1 MRWIRRARAS
11 WVLVVLLV
19 PLYWLRPLIFDVVTT
34 VTPGLAV
41 QPKLEVLADRKQVK
55 FSLREAQGQALIA
68 GVPWKAIL
76 YTPAG
81 PLIARG
87 LTDSGRT
94 NTVSIRHVRAG
105 VLAYSVIIG
114 DDQWRSNGSV
124 TRHPGLPITP
134 LDLKVGARAA
144 RVVGNRPPALVLHP
158 LDAQQN
164 VSDEPILVRA
174 ERPDRIAFTRRI
186 RVEHLT
192 AWTYIPTGLR
202 TGVLKISASSAGA
215 RGERAEMDVQPG
227 PIAGGKLQAY
237 TDSVPADRREWWD
250 VRLEDGHDALGNAA
264 LNGTVIEFSAGINAA
279 RTRLFATRPTVRA
292 TASIDLP
299 PTVTPGRYAV
309 QASSEA
315 YRSNQKILTAR
326 PPVTMADLAIRWA
339 TLRNSSRIT
348 LNIGP
353 LVDRLGA
360 LPDDGTPVQLEVIG
374 ASNGSSVA
382 RGKRCDSRTSAVLYE
397 IALPLKQ
404 GSLAWELPPL
414 PNGSS
419 CLRISVAGQ
428 GRVIE
433 LPETLEPVV
442 KP

>member
-1 MRWIRRARAS
+1 MKWFRRARAL

-19 PLYWLRPLIFDVVTT
+19 PLYWLRPLIFDVTT
-34 VTPGLAV
+34 SNTPNFLS
-41 QPKLEVLADRKQVK
+41 QPKLEVWTDRGQVQ
-55 FSLREAQGQALIA
+55 FRLREAHGQDLIA

-87 LTDSGRT
+87 LTDSSRT
-94 NTVSIRHVRAG
+94 STVSIRHVRAG
-105 VLAYSVIIG
+105 LLAYRVIVG
-114 DDQWRSNGSV
+114 DDEWRFNGSV
-124 TRHPGLPITP
+124 TRQPGLPITP

-215 RGERAEMDVQPG
+215 RGERAEVDVQPG
-227 PIAGGKLQAY
+227 PIAGGKLRIHN
-237 TDSVPADRREWWD
+237 DSVPADRREWWD
-250 VRLEDGHDALGNAA
+250 VRLEAGRDALGNFA
-264 LNGTVIEFSAGINAA
+264 LNGTVVEFSAQVNAA

-299 PTVTPGRYAV
+299 PTVTPGRYWLR
-309 QASSEA
+309 ASSEG
-315 YRSNQKILTAR
+315 YRSNPKTLTAR
-326 PPVTMADLAIRWA
+326 PPVRIDNLSIRWSS
-339 TLRNSSRIT
+339 LPDSSRVT
-348 LNIGP
+348 LKIGP

-360 LPDDGTPVQLEVIG
+360 LPDDGTPVQLEVLSASEG
-374 ASNGSSVA
+374 AQ
-382 RGKRCDSRTSAVLYE
+382 CDSRTSAVLYG
-397 IALPLKQ
+397 ISLPLKQ
-404 GSLAWELPPL
+404 GVLAWELPPL
-414 PNGSS
+414 PSGSG
-419 CLRISVAGQ
+419 CVRVDVAGQ
-428 GRVIE
+428 RRVLE
-433 LPETLEPVV
+433 LPEPLRPTV

>member
-1 MRWIRRARAS
+1 MKWLRRARAL

-19 PLYWLRPLIFDVVTT
+19 PLHWLRPLILEAATT
-34 VTPGLAV
+34 NAPVLAV
-41 QPKLEVLADRKQVK
+41 QPKLKVLADRKQVQFK
-55 FSLREAQGQALIA
+55 LRDPRGQDLIA
-68 GVPWKAIL
+68 GVPWRAIL

-87 LTDSGRT
+87 LTNSSLT
-94 NTVSIRHVRAG
+94 STLSIRHVRAG
-105 VLAYSVIIG
+105 LLAYRVIVG
-114 DDQWRSNGSV
+114 DDRWRFNGSV
-124 TRHPGLPITP
+124 TRQPGLPITP

-186 RVEHLT
+186 RVKHLT

-202 TGVLKISASSAGA
+202 TGVLKISASSAQA
-215 RGERAEMDVQPG
+215 RGERAEVDVQPG
-227 PIAGGKLQAY
+227 PIAVGTLQADN
-237 TDSVPADRREWWD
+237 DSVPADRREWWD
-250 VRLEDGHDALGNAA
+250 VRLEDGRDALGNSA
-264 LNGTVIEFSAGINAA
+264 LNGTVVEFSAQIDAA
-279 RTRLFATRPTVRA
+279 RTRLFATRPTVRS

-299 PTVTPGRYAV
+299 PTVMPGRYAV

-315 YRSNQKILTAR
+315 YRSNQKTLTAR
-326 PPVTMADLAIRWA
+326 PPVTINDLMIRWA
-339 TLRNSSRIT
+339 SVHRTALRDSRRVT

-360 LPDDGTPVQLEVIG
+360 LPDDGTPVQLEVLA
-374 ASNGSSVA
+374 ASS
-382 RGKRCDSRTSAVLYE
+382 GKRCDSRTSAVLYE
-397 IALPLKQ
+397 ISLPLKQ
-404 GSLAWELPPL
+404 GLLSWELPPL
-414 PNGSS
+414 PSGSS
-419 CLRISVAGQ
+419 CVRINVAGQ
-428 GRVIE
+428 RRVLE
-433 LPETLEPVV
+433 LPKTLEPAG

>member
-1 MRWIRRARAS
+1 VKWLRRARAL
-11 WVLVVLLV
+11 WVLVVVLI
-19 PLYWLRPLIFDVVTT
+19 PLYWLRPLVFDVITT
-34 VTPGLAV
+34 ATPSLV
-41 QPKLEVLADRKQVK
+41 SQPKLEVMADRKQVR
-55 FSLREAQGQALIA
+55 FSLRDARGQDLIA

-94 NTVSIRHVRAG
+94 STISIPHVRAG
-105 VLAYSVIIG
+105 LLAYRVIIG
-114 DDQWRSNGSV
+114 DDQWRFNGSV

-174 ERPDRIAFTRRI
+174 ERPDRLTFTRRI

-202 TGVLKISASSAGA
+202 TGVLKVSASSAGA
-215 RGERAEMDVQPG
+215 RGERAEVDVQPG

-237 TDSVPADRREWWD
+237 NDSVPADRREWWD
-250 VRLEDGHDALGNAA
+250 VRLEDGRDALGNSA
-264 LNGTVIEFSAGINAA
+264 LNGTVVEFSAQINAA

-299 PTVTPGRYAV
+299 PTVTPGQYAV

-326 PPVTMADLAIRWA
+326 PPVRIADLAIRWV
-339 TLRNSSRIT
+339 TRPDSSRIT

-360 LPDDGTPVQLEVIG
+360 LPDDGTPVELEVLG
-374 ASNGSSVA
+374 TSN
-382 RGKRCDSRTSAVLYE
+382 GKRCDSRTSAVLYE
-397 IALPLKQ
+397 ISLPLKQ
-404 GSLAWELPPL
+404 GVLAWELPPL
-414 PNGSS
+414 PSGAS

-428 GRVIE
+428 GRMFE
-433 LPETLEPVV
+433 LPETLEPAV

>member
-1 MRWIRRARAS
+1 MKWFRRARDL
-11 WVLVVLLV
+11 WVLVVVLV
-19 PLYWLRPLIFDVVTT
+19 PLHWLRPLIFDVITT
-34 VTPGLAV
+34 NAPSLAA
-41 QPKLEVLADRKQVK
+41 QPKLEVMADRKQVQ
-55 FSLREAQGQALIA
+55 FSLREARGQELIA

-87 LTDSGRT
+87 LTDSDRT
-94 NTVSIRHVRAG
+94 NMLSIRHVRAG
-105 VLAYSVIIG
+105 VLAYRVIVG
-114 DDQWRSNGSV
+114 DDEWRFNGSV

-164 VSDEPILVRA
+164 VSNEPILVRA

-215 RGERAEMDVQPG
+215 RGERAEVDVQPG
-227 PIAGGKLQAY
+227 PIAGGKLRIHN
-237 TDSVPADRREWWD
+237 DSVPADRREWWD
-250 VRLEDGHDALGNAA
+250 VRLEAGRDALGNFA
-264 LNGTVIEFSAGINAA
+264 LNGTVVEFSAQINAA

-299 PTVTPGRYAV
+299 PTVTPGRYWLR
-309 QASSEA
+309 ASSEG
-315 YRSNQKILTAR
+315 YRSNRKTLTAR
-326 PPVTMADLAIRWA
+326 TPVRIDDLSIRWSSLPDSNRV
-339 TLRNSSRIT
+339 TLK
-348 LNIGP
+348 IGP

-360 LPDDGTPVQLEVIG
+360 LPDDGTPVQLEVLS
-374 ASNGSSVA
+374 ASEGVQ
-382 RGKRCDSRTSAVLYE
+382 CDSRTLAVLYG
-397 IALPLKQ
+397 ISLPLKQ
-404 GSLAWELPPL
+404 GVLAWELPPL
-414 PNGSS
+414 PSGSG
-419 CLRISVAGQ
+419 CVRVDVAGQ
-428 GRVIE
+428 RRVLE
-433 LPETLEPVV
+433 LPEPLRPTV

>member
-1 MRWIRRARAS
+1 MKWFRRARAL
-11 WVLVVLLV
+11 WVLVVVLV
-19 PLYWLRPLIFDVVTT
+19 PLYWLRPLIFDVTT
-34 VTPGLAV
+34 SNAPGLIT
-41 QPKLEVLADRKQVK
+41 QPKLEVLADRQQVQ
-55 FSLREAQGQALIA
+55 FRLRDPRGQALTA

-94 NTVSIRHVRAG
+94 STLSIRHVRAG
-105 VLAYSVIIG
+105 LLAYRVIVG
-114 DDQWRSNGSV
+114 NDRWRFNGSI
-124 TRHPGLPITP
+124 TRRPGLPITP

-164 VSDEPILVRA
+164 VSDEPIQVRA
-174 ERPDRIAFTRRI
+174 ERPDFTAFTRRI
-186 RVEHLT
+186 RVAHLT

-215 RGERAEMDVQPG
+215 RGERAEVDVQPG
-227 PIAGGKLQAY
+227 PIAGGKLRAY
-237 TDSVPADRREWWD
+237 NDSVPADRREWWD
-250 VRLEDGHDALGNAA
+250 VRLEAGRDALGNFA
-264 LNGTVIEFSAGINAA
+264 LNGTVVDFDAQINAA

-299 PTVTPGRYAV
+299 PTVTPGRFSLR
-309 QASSEA
+309 ASSEA
-315 YRSNQKILTAR
+315 YRSNQKTLTAR
-326 PPVTMADLAIRWA
+326 PPVRIDDLSIRWA
-339 TLRNSSRIT
+339 TLRDSSRVT

-360 LPDDGTPVQLEVIG
+360 LPDDGTPVRLEVLSANVLG
-374 ASNGSSVA
+374 
-382 RGKRCDSRTSAVLYE
+382 RCDSRTSAVLYE
-397 IALPLKQ
+397 ISLPLKE
-404 GSLAWELPPL
+404 GVLAWELPPL
-414 PNGSS
+414 PSGSN
-419 CLRISVAGQ
+419 CVRVNVAGQ
-428 GRVIE
+428 RRMLE
-433 LPETLEPVV
+433 LPEPNRPAG

>member
-1 MRWIRRARAS
+1 MRWFRRARAL

-19 PLYWLRPLIFDVVTT
+19 PLHWLRPLIASTT
-34 VTPGLAV
+34 NAPSLVS
-41 QPKLEVLADRKQVK
+41 QPKLEVLADRKEVQFK
-55 FSLREAQGQALIA
+55 LHDAREQGLIA

-87 LTDSGRT
+87 LTDSST
-94 NTVSIRHVRAG
+94 STLSIRHVRAG
-105 VLAYSVIIG
+105 LLAYRVIIG
-114 DDQWRSNGSV
+114 DDQWRFNGSV
-124 TRHPGLPITP
+124 TRQPGLPITP

-186 RVEHLT
+186 RVKHLT

-202 TGVLKISASSAGA
+202 TGVLKVSASSAGA
-215 RGERAEMDVQPG
+215 RGERAEVDVQPG
-227 PIAGGKLQAY
+227 PIAGGELRAHIEG
-237 TDSVPADRREWWD
+237 VPTDRREWWD
-250 VRLEDGHDALGNAA
+250 VRFEDAHDALGNAA
-264 LNGTVIEFSAGINAA
+264 LNGTAVEFSSQIDAT
-279 RTRLFATRPTVRA
+279 RMRLFATRPTVRA

-315 YRSNQKILTAR
+315 YRSSRKTLTAR
-326 PPVTMADLAIRWA
+326 PAVRIDNLAIRWK
-339 TLRNSSRIT
+339 TLRGSGRVT
-348 LNIGP
+348 LEIGP

-360 LPDDGTPVQLEVIG
+360 LPDDGTPVELEVL
-374 ASNGSSVA
+374 AEMGSA
-382 RGKRCDSRTSAVLYE
+382 RMGSGRLGCAGKSTVLYG
-397 IALPLKQ
+397 ISLPLKQ
-404 GSLAWELPPL
+404 GRLVWELPPL
-414 PNGSS
+414 PSGSS
-419 CLRISVAGQ
+419 CIRIRLAGQ

-433 LPETLEPVV
+433 LPKTLEPAG

>member
-1 MRWIRRARAS
+1 
-11 WVLVVLLV
+11 VLVVLLV
-19 PLYWLRPLIFDVVTT
+19 PIHWLRPLIFDVITT
-34 VTPGLAV
+34 AAPSLVAQL
-41 QPKLEVLADRKQVK
+41 KLEVMADRKQVQ
-55 FSLREAQGQALIA
+55 FSLLDTRGQDLIA
-68 GVPWKAIL
+68 AVPWKAIL

-87 LTDSGRT
+87 LTDSSRK
-94 NTVSIRHVRAG
+94 NTLSIRHVRAG
-105 VLAYSVIIG
+105 LLAYRVIIG
-114 DDQWRSNGSV
+114 DDQWQFNGSV
-124 TRHPGLPITP
+124 TRQPGLPITP

-215 RGERAEMDVQPG
+215 RGERAEVDVQPG
-227 PIAGGKLQAY
+227 PIAGGELRARI
-237 TDSVPADRREWWD
+237 DSVPADRREWWD

-264 LNGTVIEFSAGINAA
+264 LNGTVVEFSAQINAA

-299 PTVTPGRYAV
+299 PTITPGRYAV

-326 PPVTMADLAIRWA
+326 PPVTITDLAIRWA
-339 TLRNSSRIT
+339 TRRNSSRVT

-360 LPDDGTPVQLEVIG
+360 LPDDGTPVELEVLG
-374 ASNGSSVA
+374 MSNGSSET
-382 RGKRCDSRTSAVLYE
+382 RKRCDSRTSAVLYE

-414 PNGSS
+414 PNSSS

-433 LPETLEPVV
+433 VPETLEPAV

>member
-1 MRWIRRARAS
+1 VSWLRRARAS
-11 WVLVVLLV
+11 WVLVVVLI
-19 PLYWLRPLIFDVVTT
+19 PLHWLRPLILETVTT
-34 VTPGLAV
+34 SVPRLAA
-41 QPKLEVLADRKQVK
+41 QPKLEVMADRRQVQ
-55 FSLREAQGQALIA
+55 FSLRDARGQDLIA
-68 GVPWKAIL
+68 GVPWRAIL

-94 NTVSIRHVRAG
+94 STVSIRHVRAG
-105 VLAYSVIIG
+105 LLAYRVIVG
-114 DDQWRSNGSV
+114 DGQWRFDGSV

-174 ERPDRIAFTRRI
+174 ERPDRITFTRRI

-202 TGVLKISASSAGA
+202 TGVLKVSASSAGA
-215 RGERAEMDVQPG
+215 RGERAEVDVQPG
-227 PIAGGKLQAY
+227 PIAGGKLRAH

-250 VRLEDGHDALGNAA
+250 VRLEDGRDALGNAA
-264 LNGTVIEFSAGINAA
+264 LNGTVVEFSAQINAA

-299 PTVTPGRYAV
+299 PTVTPGRYTM

-315 YRSNQKILTAR
+315 
-326 PPVTMADLAIRWA
+326 
-339 TLRNSSRIT
+339 
-348 LNIGP
+348 
-353 LVDRLGA
+353 
-360 LPDDGTPVQLEVIG
+360 
-374 ASNGSSVA
+374 
-382 RGKRCDSRTSAVLYE
+382 RTRKS
-397 IALPLKQ
+397 
-404 GSLAWELPPL
+404 
-414 PNGSS
+414 
-419 CLRISVAGQ
+419 
-428 GRVIE
+428 
-433 LPETLEPVV
+433 
-442 KP
+442 